1 MPYKYY
7 QEWGIVDPSADIA
20 EWVSLFI
27 GLVLAVLL
35 CLISWKLLQTGRFRG
50 HLVFLA
56 LMLVWA
62 MAENVLTM
70 LPAALQGNDI
80 LLLLFAW
87 DHYWTRHQRG
97 EAACSPEKARRIQV
111 GLAALVGVCWL
122 LCRLQVGFFG
132 HFNESSLL
140 VMAGY
145 LLAHAYYHRK
155 DSDGPLDS
163 WFL

>member
-7 QEWGIVDPSADIA
+7 QELGIVDSSADIA
-20 EWVSLFI
+20 ELAAMLI
-27 GLVLAVLL
+27 GLVLAV
-35 CLISWKLLQTGRFRG
+35 
-50 HLVFLA
+50 
-56 LMLVWA
+56 
-62 MAENVLTM
+62 
-70 LPAALQGNDI
+70 
-80 LLLLFAW
+80 
-87 DHYWTRHQRG
+87 
-97 EAACSPEKARRIQV
+97 
-111 GLAALVGVCWL
+111 L

-155 DSDGPLDS
+155 DSDGSLDS